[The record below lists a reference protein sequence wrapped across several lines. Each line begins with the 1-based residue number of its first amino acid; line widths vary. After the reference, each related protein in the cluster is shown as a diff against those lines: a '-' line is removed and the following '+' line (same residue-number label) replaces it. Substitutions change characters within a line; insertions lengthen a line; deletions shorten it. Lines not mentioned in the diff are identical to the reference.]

1 MDAKQFKKEV
11 VIPTLKYIGRY
22 SEDAANLIVGTMWQ
36 ESHGEYI
43 KQLGNGPALGFMQ
56 MEPATHD
63 DIWNNYLK
71 YKGDLETKV
80 KDLAIAHPSGKP
92 SPNNLMYSL
101 PYQVAMCRCHYLRVK
116 EGIPNGKDVEGMAH
130 YWKKYYNTSLGKGKP
145 EEFVKNFPT
154 EILS

>member
-1 MDAKQFKKEV
+1 MEVHQFRDEV
-11 VIPTLKYIGRY
+11 VIPTLKYIGLY
-22 SEDAANLIVGTMWQ
+22 SEGAVNLIIGTMWQ

-43 KQLGNGPALGFMQ
+43 KQLGKGPALGFMQ

-71 YKGDLETKV
+71 YKKSLANKV
-80 KDLAIAHPSGKP
+80 RDLAIAHPEGKP
-92 SPNNLMYSL
+92 SCNNLMYSL

-116 EGIPNGKDVEGMAH
+116 EGLPAANDVEGLAH

-145 EEFVKNFPT
+145 EEFVKNYP
-154 EILS
+154 L